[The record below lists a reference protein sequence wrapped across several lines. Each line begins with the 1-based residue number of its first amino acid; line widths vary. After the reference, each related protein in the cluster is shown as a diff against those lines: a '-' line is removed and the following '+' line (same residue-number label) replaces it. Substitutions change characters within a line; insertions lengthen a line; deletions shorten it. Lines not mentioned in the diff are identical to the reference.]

1 LQYTFPYGSCKIYF
15 DNRQPVKIKRNGGI
29 GMDFE
34 LNKTQKD
41 IQKAVRDFVKGEFD
55 KDLALELAKNHEFPK
70 KIWQKA
76 GEIGLI
82 GVHFPEEYSGQG
94 LGSLEDILVI
104 EELCRGDSSI
114 GSAVALS
121 SFASELIV
129 HYGSDEMKE
138 KFIPEVAEGRML
150 SAGAFT
156 EPDHG
161 SDITSVDTTAVKE
174 GDEWVVNGGKT
185 FITNGGLAGF
195 YSVMCQTDS
204 DVKPSYRGIS
214 LILVEADREGL
225 STMDV
230 GDKMGISTMSTT
242 EVILKD
248 VRVPLTNLIGEENK
262 GFYHVLHFFD
272 ESRIQVAAQALGIAQ
287 GAYDRALDYVKK
299 REQFGKKIAQFQV
312 TQHKLADMITK
323 IELARLMTYK
333 AAWNFDQGRIDPK
346 LTSMAKMYAAR
357 TAVEVAD
364 EAIQLLGGYG
374 YMTEYEVER
383 FYRDAKITEIYE
395 GTKEIQKN
403 TIASSVI
410 GKLK

>member
-1 LQYTFPYGSCKIYF
+1 
-15 DNRQPVKIKRNGGI
+15 
-29 GMDFE
+29 MDFE

-129 HYGSDEMKE
+129 HYGSNEMKE

-161 SDITSVDTTAVKE
+161 SDITSVDTTAVKK

-195 YSVMCQTDS
+195 YSVMCQTDP
-204 DVKPSYRGIS
+204 DTKPSYRGIS

-248 VRVPLTNLIGEENK
+248 VRVPLSNLIGEENK

>member
-1 LQYTFPYGSCKIYF
+1 
-15 DNRQPVKIKRNGGI
+15 
-29 GMDFE
+29 MEFE

-41 IQKAVRDFVKGEFD
+41 IQKAVKDFTKGEFD
-55 KDLALELAKNHEFPK
+55 KELALELDKKHEFPK

-76 GEIGLI
+76 GDLGLI
-82 GVHFPEEYSGQG
+82 GVHYPEEYSGQG

-104 EELCRGDSSI
+104 EELCRGDSTI

-121 SFASELIV
+121 SFASELV
-129 HYGSDEMKE
+129 LHYGSDEIKQ
-138 KFIPEVAEGRML
+138 KYLPQVAEGKML

-156 EPDHG
+156 EPNHG
-161 SDITSVDTTAVKE
+161 SDITAMETTAIKE
-174 GDEWVVNGGKT
+174 GDEWVINGVKI
-185 FITNGGLAGF
+185 FITNAGLAGF
-195 YSVMCQTDS
+195 YSVLCQTDP
-204 DVKPSYRGIS
+204 DAKPSYRGLS
-214 LILVEADREGL
+214 VILVEADREGL
-225 STMDV
+225 STADA
-230 GDKMGISTMSTT
+230 GEKMGINMMATA
-242 EVILKD
+242 EVSFKD
-248 VRVPLTNLIGEENK
+248 VRVPAGNLIGEEGK

-272 ESRIQVAAQALGIAQ
+272 ESRIQVAAQALGTAQ
-287 GAYDRALDYVKK
+287 GAYDRALNYVKQ

-312 TQHKLADMITK
+312 TQHKIADMATK
-323 IELARLMTYK
+323 IELARLITYK
-333 AAWNFDQGRIDPK
+333 AAWNFDRGRIDPK

-374 YMTEYEVER
+374 YMKEYEVER

-403 TIASSVI
+403 TIASAII

>member
-1 LQYTFPYGSCKIYF
+1 
-15 DNRQPVKIKRNGGI
+15 
-29 GMDFE
+29 MDFE

-55 KDLALELAKNHEFPK
+55 KDLALELAKNHEFPR

-138 KFIPEVAEGRML
+138 KFLPKVAEAKML

-161 SDITSVDTTAVKE
+161 SDLTFMDTTAVKD
-174 GDEWVVNGGKT
+174 GDEWVVNGGKI

-195 YSVMCQTDS
+195 YSVMCQTDP
-204 DVKPSYRGIS
+204 DAKPSYRGIS
-214 LILVEADREGL
+214 LILVEGDREGL

-230 GDKMGISTMSTT
+230 GDKMGITTMSTT
-242 EVILKD
+242 EVVLKD
-248 VRVPLTNLIGEENK
+248 VRVPLSNLIGEEGK

-299 REQFGKKIAQFQV
+299 REQFGKKIAQFQA

-323 IELARLMTYK
+323 IELARLITYK

>member
-1 LQYTFPYGSCKIYF
+1 
-15 DNRQPVKIKRNGGI
+15 
-29 GMDFE
+29 MEFE

-41 IQKAVRDFVKGEFD
+41 IQKAVRDFTKGEFD
-55 KDLALELAKNHEFPK
+55 KELALELEKKHEFPTQIWK
-70 KIWQKA
+70 KA
-76 GEIGLI
+76 CDLGLI

-94 LGSLEDILVI
+94 MGCLEDILVV
-104 EELCRGDSSI
+104 EELCRADSTI

-121 SFASELIV
+121 SFASEIIL
-129 HYGSDEMKE
+129 HWGSQEMKATYL
-138 KFIPEVAEGRML
+138 PAVAEGRML

-161 SDITSVDTTAVKE
+161 SDITAMNTTAVRD
-174 GDEWVVNGGKT
+174 GQQWLINGTKT

-195 YSVMCQTDS
+195 YCVMCQTD
-204 DVKPSYRGIS
+204 PEAQPTYRGIS
-214 LILVEADREGL
+214 MILVEADRQGL
-225 STMDV
+225 STVDV
-230 GDKMGISTMSTT
+230 GQKMGIHMMATA
-242 EVILKD
+242 EVNLKD
-248 VRVPLTNLIGEENK
+248 VRVPLSNLIGEENK

-287 GAYDRALDYVKK
+287 GAYDRALSYVKQ
-299 REQFGKKIAQFQV
+299 REQFGRKIAQFQV
-312 TQHKLADMITK
+312 TQHKLADMATK
-323 IELARLMTYK
+323 IELARLITYK

-403 TIASSVI
+403 TIAGAVL

>member
-1 LQYTFPYGSCKIYF
+1 
-15 DNRQPVKIKRNGGI
+15 
-29 GMDFE
+29 MDFE

-41 IQKAVRDFVKGEFD
+41 IQKAVREFTRGEFD
-55 KDLALELAKNHEFPK
+55 RDLVLELERKHEFPE
-70 KIWQKA
+70 KIWRKA
-76 GEIGLI
+76 CDIGLV

-94 LGSLEDILVI
+94 LGCLEDILVV
-104 EELCRGDSSI
+104 EELCRGDSTM

-121 SFASELIV
+121 SFASEIV
-129 HYGSDEMKE
+129 LHWGSAEMKQ
-138 KFIPEVAEGRML
+138 KYLPAVAEGRML

-161 SDITSVDTTAVKE
+161 SDITSMDTTAVRD
-174 GDEWVVNGGKT
+174 GDEWVINGTKT

-195 YSVMCQTDS
+195 YSVMCQS
-204 DVKPSYRGIS
+204 DPEARPSYRGIS
-214 LILVEADREGL
+214 LILVEADRKGV
-225 STMDV
+225 STADV
-230 GDKMGISTMSTT
+230 GQKMGIHMMATT
-242 EVILKD
+242 EVNFKD
-248 VRVPLTNLIGEENK
+248 ARVPAANLIGEENK

-287 GAYDRALDYVKK
+287 GAFDRAIDYVKK
-299 REQFGKKIAQFQV
+299 REQFGKKIAQYQV
-312 TQHKLADMITK
+312 TQHKLADMATK

-374 YMTEYEVER
+374 YITEYEVER

-403 TIASSVI
+403 TIAGALL

>member
-1 LQYTFPYGSCKIYF
+1 
-15 DNRQPVKIKRNGGI
+15 
-29 GMDFE
+29 
-34 LNKTQKD
+34 
-41 IQKAVRDFVKGEFD
+41 
-55 KDLALELAKNHEFPK
+55 LAA
-70 KIWQKA
+70 
-76 GEIGLI
+76 
-82 GVHFPEEYSGQG
+82 
-94 LGSLEDILVI
+94 
-104 EELCRGDSSI
+104 
-114 GSAVALS
+114 
-121 SFASELIV
+121 FASEIIM
-129 HYGSDEMKE
+129 HYGSDEQKE
-138 KFIPEVAEGRML
+138 KYLPAVAEGEML

-161 SDITSVDTTAVKE
+161 SDITFMNTTAVKD
-174 GDEWVVNGGKT
+174 GDEWVVNGNKT

-195 YSVMCQTDS
+195 YSVLCQTDP
-204 DVKPSYRGIS
+204 DAKPGYRGQS
-214 LILVEADREGL
+214 LILVEADRDGL
-225 STMDV
+225 STADV
-230 GDKMGISTMSTT
+230 GAKMGIRMMATA
-242 EVILKD
+242 EVIFKD
-248 VRVPLTNLIGEENK
+248 VRVPLANLIGEENK

-272 ESRIQVAAQALGIAQ
+272 ESRIQIAAQALGTAQ
-287 GAYDRALDYVKK
+287 GAFDRALAYVKQ

-312 TQHKLADMITK
+312 TQHKLADMATK
-323 IELARLMTYK
+323 IELARLITYK

-403 TIASSVI
+403 TIASALI

>member
-1 LQYTFPYGSCKIYF
+1 
-15 DNRQPVKIKRNGGI
+15 
-29 GMDFE
+29 MEFE
-34 LNKTQKD
+34 LTTEQQD
-41 IQKAVRDFVKGEFD
+41 IQKAVRDFAKGEFD
-55 KDLALELAKNHEFPK
+55 KDLALELEEKHEFPK
-70 KIWQKA
+70 KIWKKA
-76 GEIGLI
+76 GNLGLI
-82 GVHFPEEYSGQG
+82 GVHFPEEYSGQS

-104 EELCRGDSSI
+104 EELCRGDSTI

-121 SFASELIV
+121 SFASELIM
-129 HYGSDEMKE
+129 HYGNDEMKARFLP
-138 KFIPEVAEGRML
+138 KVAEAKML

-161 SDITSVDTTAVKE
+161 SDITFMNTTAVKE
-174 GDEWVVNGGKT
+174 GDEWVINGGKT

-195 YSVMCQTDS
+195 YCVLCQTDPEA
-204 DVKPSYRGIS
+204 KPGYRGMS
-214 LILVEADREGL
+214 VILVEADREGL
-225 STMDV
+225 STADV
-230 GDKMGISTMSTT
+230 GNKMGIRMMATA
-242 EVILKD
+242 EVTLKD
-248 VRVPLTNLIGEENK
+248 VRVPLTNLIGEEGK

-272 ESRIQVAAQALGIAQ
+272 ESRIQIAAQALGTGQ
-287 GAYDRALDYVKK
+287 GAFDRALAYVKQ

-312 TQHKLADMITK
+312 TQHKLADMATK
-323 IELARLMTYK
+323 LELARLITYK

-374 YMTEYEVER
+374 YMAEYEVER

-403 TIASSVI
+403 TIASAVI
-410 GKLK
+410 GRLK